1 MILDWFNAREAEKI
15 ASDLADQFAPKASA
29 VAAAPEHTSSLHD
42 SASLKDLLRRA
53 DTEQRLVNL
62 NFYKKAKFA
71 NSFRWRLLENGIEP
85 RTADRVTHSLV
96 LHLSASASRPQEQP
110 LGDVETPSPT
120 EKTPDLARRARKAF
134 ASGAYDLA
142 LEINQELV
150 DREPANAESVNNLG
164 ATLFKLG
171 NYGAAEQRFRQA
183 LSLKADYA
191 EASYNLGNILRWMG
205 KMEESEVCLRHALKI
220 KPNYVQARSSL
231 GLTLTYLGRLR
242 DARARFEK
250 VLKTAPRDPESLY
263 GMGQIAKAEGRFAD
277 AEAIFKRVLEYRP
290 KMANALAAIATL
302 KKMTPADCEWLHA
315 AKELASGGVS
325 LLEEADLRFAIGKYH
340 DDLGEFDEAF
350 RSFQA
355 ANELLKSAAVSYD
368 RKGRDAVIDELRR
381 AYTKDVLA
389 TVGEGAS
396 PSVIPVFVVGMP
408 RSGTSLTEHILASH
422 PSVGGA
428 GEMDFWNNLARTR
441 ESEVLKG
448 LLDPATRSK
457 LAQDYLRLLKIRGGD
472 GSRVI
477 DKTPVNSDYLGLIY
491 SVFPNARF
499 IYMERD
505 PTDVCL
511 SCYFQQ
517 FLAGLNFT
525 MDLSDLAHYYNGHRK
540 LFSHWQ
546 SVLPAESIL
555 VVPYAELV
563 HDQEGWTRKML
574 EFIGLEWNDRC
585 LSFQDT
591 QRVVMTASSW
601 QVRQKL
607 YTHSVGRSQAYKKFL
622 GPLKTLKR

>member
-29 VAAAPEHTSSLHD
+29 VAAAPEHTLSLHD

-110 LGDVETPSPT
+110 LGDVETPSST

-150 DREPANAESVNNLG
+150 DREPVNAESVNNLG

-368 RKGRDAVIDELRR
+368 RKGRRR
-381 AYTKDVLA
+381 HRRIASRLYEGRACHRRRGRLTFRYTRVRRGYAPLGHVFDRAHTRFASLDRRRRRD
-389 TVGEGAS
+389 GFLEQFGA
-396 PSVIPVFVVGMP
+396 
-408 RSGTSLTEHILASH
+408 HA
-422 PSVGGA
+422 
-428 GEMDFWNNLARTR
+428 
-441 ESEVLKG
+441 
-448 LLDPATRSK
+448 
-457 LAQDYLRLLKIRGGD
+457 
-472 GSRVI
+472 
-477 DKTPVNSDYLGLIY
+477 
-491 SVFPNARF
+491 
-499 IYMERD
+499 
-505 PTDVCL
+505 
-511 SCYFQQ
+511 
-517 FLAGLNFT
+517 
-525 MDLSDLAHYYNGHRK
+525 
-540 LFSHWQ
+540 
-546 SVLPAESIL
+546 
-555 VVPYAELV
+555 
-563 HDQEGWTRKML
+563 
-574 EFIGLEWNDRC
+574 
-585 LSFQDT
+585 
-591 QRVVMTASSW
+591 
-601 QVRQKL
+601 
-607 YTHSVGRSQAYKKFL
+607 
-622 GPLKTLKR
+622 